1 MEFFEWISIP
11 QFFMQFFGP
20 TAFETKEAL
29 IRYYFSV
36 QTISL
41 YVAAGIYLLCLIL
54 GGLGMMTMAKKVGMK
69 NSWMGFIPFLN
80 TYYAGKLAGETRVF
94 GQKMKRVGLYT
105 MIAEIVYV
113 AVNVF
118 MLVLWFAMTN
128 PAYFE
133 EVQVSEDMKGLE
145 FNVDLVPL
153 SLRWMRTA
161 QLVCNIL
168 GYATY
173 FALVFFL
180 CVLFFAFF
188 RKYYAR
194 SPFLMTFLCAVL
206 PLRGFVIFAV
216 RNNSPVDYNAWMNQ
230 RMQEYARRQQQM
242 YGQGGY
248 GQGGYGQNGYGG
260 QPNTPPPADPF
271 PDFDDGSSR
280 GGSSGTSG
288 NAGGSS
294 GSSDEDPFPDF

>member
-168 GYATY
+168 SYAAY

-180 CVLFFAFF
+180 CVLFIAFF

-248 GQGGYGQNGYGG
+248 GQGGYGG

-294 GSSDEDPFPDF
+294 GSSSGGSDEDPFPDF

>member
-1 MEFFEWISIP
+1 
-11 QFFMQFFGP
+11 
-20 TAFETKEAL
+20 
-29 IRYYFSV
+29 
-36 QTISL
+36 
-41 YVAAGIYLLCLIL
+41 
-54 GGLGMMTMAKKVGMK
+54 
-69 NSWMGFIPFLN
+69 
-80 TYYAGKLAGETRVF
+80 
-94 GQKMKRVGLYT
+94 
-105 MIAEIVYV
+105 
-113 AVNVF
+113 
-118 MLVLWFAMTN
+118 MLVLWFAMMN

-248 GQGGYGQNGYGG
+248 GQNGYGG

-271 PDFDDGSSR
+271 PDYNDGSSR